1 METTVGCRRTL
12 PEWEY
17 DEQSV
22 PVIIGGYESGEGP
35 EGHDLYTFE
44 PNLTT
49 LELSFDT
56 DDYDEL
62 IDRLFLLYGPIKI
75 IGIGNGR
82 WSVETTDAILG
93 TIIAYDHARTRTV
106 FGTLDVSKN
115 NEKTVGSNGTST
127 VVPLNT
133 VVNRVCGG
141 SP

>member
-12 PEWEY
+12 SEWEY

-22 PVIIGGYESGEGP
+22 PVIIGGYESGESP
-35 EGHDLYTFE
+35 EGHDLYIFE

-62 IDRLFLLYGPIKI
+62 VDRLFLLYGPIKI
-75 IGIGNGR
+75 VGIGNGR

-93 TIIAYDHARTRTV
+93 TIIAYDHAKTRTV
-106 FGTLDVSKN
+106 FDTLDIPKK
-115 NEKTVGSNGTST
+115 KTTKKLWGLT
-127 VVPLNT
+127 VP
-133 VVNRVCGG
+133 RRWYR
-141 SP
+141 

>member
-12 PEWEY
+12 HEWEY

-22 PVIIGGYESGEGP
+22 PVIIGGCESGESP

-49 LELSFDT
+49 FELSFDT

-75 IGIGNGR
+75 VGIGNGR
-82 WSVETTDAILG
+82 WSVETTDTILG
-93 TIIAYDHARTRTV
+93 TIIAYDCARTSTV

>member
-1 METTVGCRRTL
+1 MGCRRTL
-12 PEWEY
+12 HEWEY

-22 PVIIGGYESGEGP
+22 PVIIGGCESGESP

-49 LELSFDT
+49 FELSFDT

-75 IGIGNGR
+75 VGIGDGR
-82 WSVETTDAILG
+82 WSVETTDTILG
-93 TIIAYDHARTRTV
+93 TIIAYDCARTSTV

-115 NEKTVGSNGTST
+115 NEKTVGSNGPST

>member
-12 PEWEY
+12 PEWEC

-22 PVIIGGYESGEGP
+22 PVIIGGCESGESP

-49 LELSFDT
+49 FELSFDT

-75 IGIGNGR
+75 IGIGDGR
-82 WSVETTDAILG
+82 WSVETTDTILG
-93 TIIAYDHARTRTV
+93 TIIAYDCARTSTV

-133 VVNRVCGG
+133 AVNRVCGG

>member
-1 METTVGCRRTL
+1 MGCRRTL
-12 PEWEY
+12 HEWEY

-22 PVIIGGYESGEGP
+22 PVIIGGCESGESP

-75 IGIGNGR
+75 VGIGNGR
-82 WSVETTDAILG
+82 WSVETTDTILG
-93 TIIAYDHARTRTV
+93 TIIAYDCARTRTV

-141 SP
+141 SS

>member
-1 METTVGCRRTL
+1 MS
-12 PEWEY
+12 EWEC

-22 PVIIGGYESGEGP
+22 PVIIGGYESGESP

-49 LELSFDT
+49 FELSFDT

-82 WSVETTDAILG
+82 WSVETTDTILG
-93 TIIAYDHARTRTV
+93 TIIAYDCARTRTV

>member
-22 PVIIGGYESGEGP
+22 PVIIGGYESGESP

-62 IDRLFLLYGPIKI
+62 VDRLFLLYGSIKI
-75 IGIGNGR
+75 VGIGNGR
-82 WSVETTDAILG
+82 WSVETTDTILG

-106 FGTLDVSKN
+106 FGTLDTPKN
-115 NEKTVGSNGTST
+115 NEKTVGSNGPST

-133 VVNRVCGG
+133 VVNHVCGG
-141 SP
+141 SS